1 MSAFIILKLLKKKQD
16 SFSDIAWLMA
26 DFFNDLDLVPTDIVT
41 GLILLRKQQK
51 KMQQLTTA
59 TPPSQSTTDTVKP
72 SLAIHTLFFN

>member
-1 MSAFIILKLLKKKQD
+1 
-16 SFSDIAWLMA
+16 MA

-59 TPPSQSTTDTVKP
+59 TPSQSTTDTVKP
-72 SLAIHTLFFN
+72 SLAIRTLFF

>member
-1 MSAFIILKLLKKKQD
+1 
-16 SFSDIAWLMA
+16 MA
-26 DFFNDLDLVPTDIVT
+26 DFFNDLDLVPTDIVA

-59 TPPSQSTTDTVKP
+59 TPPPSQSTTDTVKP